1 LTFGAD
7 RWQGPRGPLDTEK
20 RWADARRLLRD
31 DTLHTADRVAGLL
44 LVLYAQRIATIS
56 HLTVDHVHIG
66 TDHAAIMLGTAPVV
80 LPEPMAGLVR
90 GLVASRRGHAAIGA
104 PDTVP
109 WLFPGGRPGQPIGDD
124 RLGERLQ
131 RIGLNPRQDRSAAL
145 FTLATQLPVAV
156 LARMLGIHIKVAVQW
171 QQAAAGD
178 WVAYAAELSRRKPG
192 NTHPR

>member
-1 LTFGAD
+1 MRWAVAHRHAGGLTFGAD

-109 WLFPGGRPGQPIGDD
+109 WLFPGG
-124 RLGERLQ
+124 
-131 RIGLNPRQDRSAAL
+131 
-145 FTLATQLPVAV
+145 
-156 LARMLGIHIKVAVQW
+156 
-171 QQAAAGD
+171 
-178 WVAYAAELSRRKPG
+178 
-192 NTHPR
+192 